1 MSKCEFSRNIE
12 TVVKAS
18 FNRRLFDTFCLYRSR
33 SEWRPDEIRNVIVTR
48 YLLAST
54 VLAASTALITASTA
68 SAQESGGWDFEGV
81 PSWSIPDSI
90 AAGELTNLTFGVNWY
105 LEDHVRVM
113 ANLVDGT
120 LSVPGAADTDVS
132 GAQLRLQW
140 DF

>member
-1 MSKCEFSRNIE
+1 MRSVCSLMFDSHFLRAASALLR
-12 TVVKAS
+12 AS
-18 FNRRLFDTFCLYRSR
+18 FA
-33 SEWRPDEIRNVIVTR
+33 P
-48 YLLAST
+48 AST